1 MTKLNRP
8 FQGVVNLLTLVAGFF
23 KSGLS
28 GIRKKFTRKDYIPV
42 VYIKLK
48 DLKIDARYQRLI
60 DINFI
65 KKAKEFKPHLV
76 KPLSIFKRPNGDLF
90 IVDGQHTAC
99 LAATYVDDPENFEL
113 PCQVQEHP
121 LGFSSEECVK
131 AEAAYFKEFNFLR
144 NNVGTIAKLRAD
156 IQMEIPSA
164 MAMLEKLE
172 ALEVHVQGIGKFDA
186 GSPDNNE
193 VQGYSQLKIALQKY
207 GNTYV
212 KRAVEINKHH
222 ISQSN
227 WSKPLSGA
235 MILGLTAVCHFID
248 NYVGEGEKG
257 KSFNNYL
264 LNDLGSDNSVDELCK
279 KTAGVQQDVMIAENV
294 ISEYNMMVKYH
305 NKNSKSK
312 LPKIGMD
319 DNGSSIW
326 EQWVADEIHNKES
339 N

>member
-121 LGFSSEECVK
+121 RI
-131 AEAAYFKEFNFLR
+131 FLLK
-144 NNVGTIAKLRAD
+144 NV
-156 IQMEIPSA
+156 
-164 MAMLEKLE
+164 
-172 ALEVHVQGIGKFDA
+172 
-186 GSPDNNE
+186 
-193 VQGYSQLKIALQKY
+193 
-207 GNTYV
+207 
-212 KRAVEINKHH
+212 
-222 ISQSN
+222 
-227 WSKPLSGA
+227 
-235 MILGLTAVCHFID
+235 
-248 NYVGEGEKG
+248 
-257 KSFNNYL
+257 
-264 LNDLGSDNSVDELCK
+264 
-279 KTAGVQQDVMIAENV
+279 
-294 ISEYNMMVKYH
+294 
-305 NKNSKSK
+305 
-312 LPKIGMD
+312 
-319 DNGSSIW
+319 
-326 EQWVADEIHNKES
+326 
-339 N
+339 

>member
-1 MTKLNRP
+1 MDYLE
-8 FQGVVNLLTLVAGFF
+8 
-23 KSGLS
+23 SE
-28 GIRKKFTRKDYIPV
+28 KKFTRKDYIPV

-121 LGFSSEECVK
+121 SHFSPEECVK

-144 NNVGTIAKLRAD
+144 NNMGTIAKLRAD

-172 ALEVHVQGIGKFDA
+172 ALEVHVQGIGKFDV

-193 VQGYSQLKIALQKY
+193 VQGYSQLKTALQKY
-207 GNTYV
+207 GNSYV
-212 KRAVEINKHH
+212 KCAVEINKHH
-222 ISQSN
+222 VSQSN
-227 WSKPLSGA
+227 WSKPLTGS

-248 NYVGEGEKG
+248 NYVGEGDKAT
-257 KSFNNYL
+257 NY
-264 LNDLGSDNSVDELCK
+264 
-279 KTAGVQQDVMIAENV
+279 
-294 ISEYNMMVKYH
+294 
-305 NKNSKSK
+305 
-312 LPKIGMD
+312 
-319 DNGSSIW
+319 
-326 EQWVADEIHNKES
+326 
-339 N
+339 